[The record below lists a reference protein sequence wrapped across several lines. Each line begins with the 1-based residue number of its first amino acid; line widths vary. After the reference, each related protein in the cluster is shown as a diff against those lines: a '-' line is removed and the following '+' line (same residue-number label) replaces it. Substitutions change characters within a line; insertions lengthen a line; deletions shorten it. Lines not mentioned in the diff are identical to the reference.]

1 MYLHAAYRDFSP
13 LIINK
18 QKNNFGK
25 MKKHLLEENNR
36 IYIQNFRSRMGT
48 FGTIIWSKY
57 QK

>member
-18 QKNNFGK
+18 QKNEFGK
-25 MKKHLLEENNR
+25 MKKHLEENNR